1 MATYDNKI
9 LKGDQLLVY
18 TQKVKEGLASKQNKI
33 SADNKLD
40 YSLIANTP
48 TIPTNNNQLENGN
61 GYQTAQQVQ
70 DAITS
75 AISGISGF
83 SFEIVENLPATGST
97 SKVYL
102 KLKSPSETGD
112 NIYTEY
118 IFVNKLLL
126 LDSKLIPILGCI
138 NPYPSTTTSLFL
150 FSTGSLSICAIA
162 PISSNPV
169 SKDKLVSESRV
180 ITYLMLMVVCNV
192 S

>member
-1 MATYDNKI
+1 MASYDNKI
-9 LKGDQLLVY
+9 LKGDQLVVY
-18 TQKVKEGLASKQNKI
+18 TQKVKESLNTKQNKI
-33 SADNKLD
+33 TADSKLD

-48 TIPTNNNQLENGN
+48 TIPTNNNQLENGK
-61 GYQTAQQVQ
+61 GYQTASEVETAITNKGYTTMTAVEGKGYQTSQQVQ

-118 IFVNKLLL
+118 IFVNNKWEVIGDTSVS
-126 LDSKLIPILGCI
+126 LD
-138 NPYPSTTTSLFL
+138 FL
-150 FSTGSLSICAIA
+150 TNTEIGQIWTDAQ
-162 PISSNPV
+162 
-169 SKDKLVSESRV
+169 
-180 ITYLMLMVVCNV
+180 
-192 S
+192 

>member
-9 LKGDQLLVY
+9 LKGDQLVVY
-18 TQKVKEGLASKQNKI
+18 TQKVKEGLAGKQNKI

-48 TIPTNNNQLENGN
+48 TIPTNNNQLENGK

-118 IFVNKLLL
+118 IFVNNKWEVIGDTSVS
-126 LDSKLIPILGCI
+126 LD
-138 NPYPSTTTSLFL
+138 FL
-150 FSTGSLSICAIA
+150 TNAE
-162 PISSNPV
+162 ISQIWTDAV
-169 SKDKLVSESRV
+169 
-180 ITYLMLMVVCNV
+180 
-192 S
+192 

>member
-1 MATYDNKI
+1 MASYDNKV
-9 LKGDQLLVY
+9 LKGDQLVVY
-18 TQKVKEGLASKQNKI
+18 TQKVKEGLASKQDKI
-33 SADNKLD
+33 SADSKLD

-48 TIPTNNNQLENGN
+48 TIPTNNNQLENGK

-118 IFVNKLLL
+118 IFVNNKWEVIGDTSVS
-126 LDSKLIPILGCI
+126 LD
-138 NPYPSTTTSLFL
+138 FL
-150 FSTGSLSICAIA
+150 TNAEIGQIWTDAQ
-162 PISSNPV
+162 
-169 SKDKLVSESRV
+169 
-180 ITYLMLMVVCNV
+180 
-192 S
+192 

>member
-48 TIPTNNNQLENGN
+48 TIPTNNNQLVNGK

-75 AISGISGF
+75 AMSGISGF

-102 KLKSPSETGD
+102 KLKEQGNKG
-112 NIYTEY
+112 NINTEY
-118 IFVNKLLL
+118 IFVNNKWEVIGDTSVS
-126 LDSKLIPILGCI
+126 LD
-138 NPYPSTTTSLFL
+138 FL
-150 FSTGSLSICAIA
+150 TNAE
-162 PISSNPV
+162 ISQIWT
-169 SKDKLVSESRV
+169 DAQ
-180 ITYLMLMVVCNV
+180 
-192 S
+192 